1 MPCEN
6 RCVRTL
12 PPTANLSS
20 PSTYWYPATS
30 RLRMPHSAALQA
42 CWTYLADVN
51 LGNTAWPPN
60 DQRCAYR
67 HATLRR
73 AQLACE
79 RTPLCAGVARDS
91 GLPCVAAG
99 GVDTVLLR
107 FELRGAGRQPWPG
120 MKAWLLSRNGGVSG
134 SELCQKQL
142 GSAFGP
148 ACAPE
153 PPLSAKECLRL
164 LQASASLGKST
175 ARRPPRALLA
185 SQVIGASAPWPQAG
199 AVA

>member
-1 MPCEN
+1 
-6 RCVRTL
+6 
-12 PPTANLSS
+12 
-20 PSTYWYPATS
+20 
-30 RLRMPHSAALQA
+30 MPHSAALQA

-107 FELRGAGRQPWPG
+107 FELRAAGRQPWPG
-120 MKAWLLSRNGGVSG
+120 MKAWLLSRSRGVSG
-134 SELCQKQL
+134 TSYVETNLAQPLARHALQSL
-142 GSAFGP
+142 
-148 ACAPE
+148 
-153 PPLSAKECLRL
+153 LSAPKDASGCSK
-164 LQASASLGKST
+164 LQPASGNQ
-175 ARRPPRALLA
+175 PP
-185 SQVIGASAPWPQAG
+185 AG
-199 AVA
+199 HHGLCSRHR

>member
-1 MPCEN
+1 MA
-6 RCVRTL
+6 
-12 PPTANLSS
+12 PPEA
-20 PSTYWYPATS
+20 
-30 RLRMPHSAALQA
+30 PHSATLQA

-51 LGNTAWPPN
+51 LGSTAWPPN

-91 GLPCVAAG
+91 GLPCLAAG
-99 GVDTVLLR
+99 GVDHGLRVSYDTVLLR

-120 MKAWLLSRNGGVSG
+120 MKAWLLSRSGGVSG
-134 SELCQKQL
+134 SELCRNQP

-153 PPLSAKECLRL
+153 PPLSAKGCLRL
-164 LQASASLGKST
+164 PQASASLGTST
-175 ARRPPRALLA
+175 RRPPRALLA
-185 SQVIGASAPWPQAG
+185 SQVIGASAPRPQAG
-199 AVA
+199 AVVRVRVRVRFRVRVRVK

>member
-1 MPCEN
+1 MP
-6 RCVRTL
+6 
-12 PPTANLSS
+12 
-20 PSTYWYPATS
+20 
-30 RLRMPHSAALQA
+30 SAALQA

-51 LGNTAWPPN
+51 LGSTAWPPN

-91 GLPCVAAG
+91 GLLCLAAG
-99 GVDTVLLR
+99 GVDHGLRVSYDTVLLR

-120 MKAWLLSRNGGVSG
+120 MKAWLLARSRSVSG
-134 SELCQKQL
+134 SELCRNPP
-142 GSAFGP
+142 GSVFGP

-153 PPLSAKECLRL
+153 PPLSAERCLRL

-185 SQVIGASAPWPQAG
+185 SQVIGASAPPPRVRSRG
-199 AVA
+199 